1 MKFASKKRLVQFLE
15 STNQPFDPDDFDFTP
30 YGRQE
35 SEPRPGKH
43 LNYKRPAQSHVES
56 SHQEED
62 QYIFPRIQVAA
73 PENTHEPNFRLDEG
87 PQNTTSLQTMIPV
100 DAFESSSHPVLL
112 ELPQSQVL
120 NLSVNQTTAGSAAQ
134 PPPVYFPE
142 SHLDSRARARELAA
156 TINAAIRE
164 EGGDDLVQGLLNH
177 VGEEGQPS
185 TSGILV
191 SSFAP
196 YTPADNHQTFDSFS
210 ATYRAT
216 TSSQMPSFDFI

>member
-15 STNQPFDPDDFDFTP
+15 TTNQPFDPDDFDFTP

-43 LNYKRPAQSHVES
+43 LNYKTQSHVES

-73 PENTHEPNFRLDEG
+73 PESSHESNFRLDEV
-87 PQNTTSLQTMIPV
+87 PQDTTSLQTMIPV
-100 DAFESSSHPVLL
+100 HAFESSSHPVLL

-120 NLSVNQTTAGSAAQ
+120 NLSVNETTAGAAAQ
-134 PPPVYFPE
+134 PPVYFPE

-164 EGGDDLVQGLLNH
+164 EGGDGLAQGLLNH
-177 VGEEGQPS
+177 VGGEEGQPS

-196 YTPADNHQTFDSFS
+196 YTPDHHQTFDSFS

-216 TSSQMPSFDFI
+216 TSSHMPSFDFI

>member
-15 STNQPFDPDDFDFTP
+15 TTNQPFDPDDFDFTP

-35 SEPRPGKH
+35 SEPRPDKH
-43 LNYKRPAQSHVES
+43 LDYKTQSHVES

-62 QYIFPRIQVAA
+62 QYIFPRIQVSA
-73 PENTHEPNFRLDEG
+73 PEGSHEPNFRLDEG

-100 DAFESSSHPVLL
+100 HAFESSSHPVLL

-120 NLSVNQTTAGSAAQ
+120 NLSVNETTAGALAQ
-134 PPPVYFPE
+134 PPVYFPE

-164 EGGDDLVQGLLNH
+164 EGGDGLAQGLLNH
-177 VGEEGQPS
+177 VGGEEGQPS

-196 YTPADNHQTFDSFS
+196 YTPPDHHQTFDSFG

>member
-15 STNQPFDPDDFDFTP
+15 TTNQPFDPDDFDFTP

-35 SEPRPGKH
+35 PEPRPDKH
-43 LNYKRPAQSHVES
+43 LDYKTQSHVES

-73 PENTHEPNFRLDEG
+73 PESSHESNFRLDEG

-100 DAFESSSHPVLL
+100 HAFESSSHPVLL

-120 NLSVNQTTAGSAAQ
+120 NLSVNETTAGALAQ
-134 PPPVYFPE
+134 PPVYFPE

-164 EGGDDLVQGLLNH
+164 EGGDGLAQGLLNH
-177 VGEEGQPS
+177 VGGEGQPS

-191 SSFAP
+191 SSFAHS
-196 YTPADNHQTFDSFS
+196 TPPDHHQTFDSFG

-216 TSSQMPSFDFI
+216 TSSHIPSFDFI

>member
-1 MKFASKKRLVQFLE
+1 MEFASKKRLVQFLE

-43 LNYKRPAQSHVES
+43 LNYKTPAQSHVES

-73 PENTHEPNFRLDEG
+73 PEGSHEPNFRPHEG
-87 PQNTTSLQTMIPV
+87 SQNTTSLQTMIPV
-100 DAFESSSHPVLL
+100 HAFGSSSHPVLL

-120 NLSVNQTTAGSAAQ
+120 NLSVNQTTAGPPAQ
-134 PPPVYFPE
+134 PPVYFPE
-142 SHLDSRARARELAA
+142 SHLDSGARARELAA

-164 EGGDDLVQGLLNH
+164 EGGDDLAQGLLNH
-177 VGEEGQPS
+177 VGGEGQPS
-185 TSGILV
+185 TTGILV

-196 YTPADNHQTFDSFS
+196 YTPDHHQTFDSFS

>member
-35 SEPRPGKH
+35 SEPRPGKQ
-43 LNYKRPAQSHVES
+43 LNYKTPAQSHVES

-62 QYIFPRIQVAA
+62 QYIFPRIQVSA
-73 PENTHEPNFRLDEG
+73 PEGSHEPNFQPHEG

-100 DAFESSSHPVLL
+100 HAFESSSHPVLL

-120 NLSVNQTTAGSAAQ
+120 NLSVNQTTAGTAAQ
-134 PPPVYFPE
+134 PPVYFPE

-164 EGGDDLVQGLLNH
+164 EGGDDLAQGLLNH
-177 VGEEGQPS
+177 VVGGEGQPS

-196 YTPADNHQTFDSFS
+196 YTQDHHQTFDSFS